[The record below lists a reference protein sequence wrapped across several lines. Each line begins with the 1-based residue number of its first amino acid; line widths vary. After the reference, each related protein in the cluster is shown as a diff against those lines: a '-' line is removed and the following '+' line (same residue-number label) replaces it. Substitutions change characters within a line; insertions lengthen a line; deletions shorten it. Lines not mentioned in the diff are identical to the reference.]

1 MANVQ
6 ISGILEDRKKMAI
19 ADKYRIMDVDND
31 RKILAGSEVDRKKSG
46 IINRKINTRKLAPS

>member
-1 MANVQ
+1 MQ

-31 RKILAGSEVDRKKSG
+31 RKILSGSEVDRKKSG
-46 IINRKINTRKLAPS
+46 IINRKINTM

>member
-1 MANVQ
+1 MQ